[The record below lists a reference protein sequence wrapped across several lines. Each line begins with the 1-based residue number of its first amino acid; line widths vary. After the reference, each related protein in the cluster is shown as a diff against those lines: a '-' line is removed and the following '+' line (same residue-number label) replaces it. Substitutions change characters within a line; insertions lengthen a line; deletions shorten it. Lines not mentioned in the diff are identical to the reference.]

1 MNEENKD
8 TIQPNLSLQKK
19 SAARIA
25 AVQCLYERLV
35 GDEKPAPEK
44 QLERLKTRLKDNK
57 NEQKL
62 TIGAVLEPNYSLV
75 LAILNGTQ
83 EFADAIEKRVANCIN
98 KEWTLERMSPILIA
112 ILQCA
117 VFELFFYKDGKH
129 KIIID
134 EYTRLTARFF
144 ADNEVNFVHGVL
156 QKEVLQY
163 ITSYQ

>member
-25 AVQCLYERLV
+25 VVQCVYERLI
-35 GDEKPAPEK
+35 GDEKPSPEK
-44 QLERLKTRLKDNK
+44 QLERLKKRLKDNK
-57 NEQKL
+57 AEQKL
-62 TIGAVLEPNYSLV
+62 TIGAVLEPNYPLV
-75 LAILNGTQ
+75 LAILKGTL
-83 EFADAIEKRVANCIN
+83 EFADEIEKRVAICVN
-98 KEWTLERMSPILIA
+98 KEWTLDRMSPILIA

-117 VFELFFYKDGKH
+117 IFELFFYKDGKH

-144 ADNEVNFVHGVL
+144 GDGEVNFVHGVL
-156 QKEVLQY
+156 QKLHSEFHG
-163 ITSYQ
+163 